1 MVYTPFIKIIKGPLF
16 MRDNFFKYIVGLIA
30 VGLLLTPLII
40 FYSIQFVANKSHIYE
55 LVQAMAWGLII
66 FEAFFAFGIV
76 SKSFFSKTI
85 KTINIAPSLGLA
97 FVLMTFGWLN
107 LFGFV
112 NPALITVVMTFGA
125 LYLVWLAWANYPSF
139 AKDGG
144 AKLFSKPGLVF
155 FVVLAILSVIWGY
168 GLVAVN
174 SEFNIHDDYHAYLY
188 FPKKILDL
196 GQLGQD
202 PFSERR
208 LISGLAGNSVL
219 LAIGLSNM
227 KWHFLHLV
235 DWGLGILMISYL
247 IFSFHMK
254 LDQLSSIF
262 LKSSLVI
269 GICLFSNPAVNIS
282 SSMLPMAIIFAIWSW
297 VFALSNTQSL
307 FLNFGFSDGIFIGLM
322 TGALLALKSTLI
334 PYITLSVLLI
344 CIYFFVF
351 NLMHQKQF
359 FRFCFGAVAA
369 LLISVF
375 AWSLDLYGSS
385 GTPLYPIL
393 GRGYHATQYGYFDSA
408 TSQFLDGTKNLDDIL
423 VLLSPLGKSVF
434 LLSFALL
441 AVYLIEAL
449 RDSKRIR
456 LLTLAALPLLVSIT
470 NCIIVGYALGG
481 YGAYRYVY
489 FVALVS
495 LIISVLISIQ
505 CKNSKII
512 RFIVYLVCLF
522 FLIRGLQDQFVR
534 HPGFTQDRGVDVGE
548 LAPLS
553 ITVEEGYAELSQSL
567 PNDGGVLL
575 RVAYPFL
582 LTAKPNVYLA
592 DYPAA
597 ASPPPGMPV
606 NLGPEALKSYL
617 LSHGIRYLVWDH
629 QKRANFSQKAY
640 QDRLLPGAHPWIASE
655 ARLTFDF
662 QTNLELLRASNK
674 VIFDKN
680 GIAIIDLR

>member
-1 MVYTPFIKIIKGPLF
+1 
-16 MRDNFFKYIVGLIA
+16 MRDNFFKNNARFFAIGF
-30 VGLLLTPLII
+30 LTIPLII
-40 FYSIQFVANKSHIYE
+40 FYSIQFVANKSYIYE
-55 LVQAMAWGLII
+55 LLQAMAWGLII
-66 FEAFFAFGIV
+66 FEAFFAFGVIG
-76 SKSFFSKTI
+76 KSFFSETI

-97 FVLMTFGWLN
+97 FVLMIFGWLN

-112 NPALITVVMTFGA
+112 NQALITLVMTFGA
-125 LYLVWLAWANYPSF
+125 LCLVWLAWVNYPSF
-139 AKDGG
+139 AKDVGG
-144 AKLFSKPGLVF
+144 ELLSKPRVVFLVA
-155 FVVLAILSVIWGY
+155 LAILSVIWGY
-168 GLVAVN
+168 SLVAIN

-196 GQLGQD
+196 GLLGQD

-208 LISGLAGNSVL
+208 LISGLAGNSIL
-219 LAIGLSNM
+219 LAIGLSKM
-227 KWHFLHLV
+227 KWYFLHLV

-247 IFSFHMK
+247 IFSFRTN

-297 VFALSNTQSL
+297 VFSLVNTQL
-307 FLNFGFSDGIFIGLM
+307 PILNFGFSDGIFIGLM

-334 PYITLSVLLI
+334 PYIALSVLLI

-351 NLMHQKQF
+351 NLIHQKQF
-359 FRFCFGAVAA
+359 FRFSFGALVA

-393 GRGYHATQYGYFDSA
+393 GRGFHATQYGYFDSA
-408 TSQFLDGTKNLDDIL
+408 TSQFFDGSKNLDDVL

-441 AVYLIEAL
+441 GAYLIEAL
-449 RDSKRIR
+449 RSQNRVR
-456 LLTLAALPLLVSIT
+456 LLTLASLPLLVSIT

-495 LIISVLISIQ
+495 LVISVLISIQ
-505 CKNSKII
+505 CQNSKII
-512 RFIVYLVCLF
+512 RFTVYLVCLF
-522 FLIRGLQDQFVR
+522 CLIRGLQDQFIR
-534 HPGFTQDRGVDVGE
+534 YPGFAQDRGVNIGE
-548 LAPLS
+548 LAPIS
-553 ITVEEGYAELSQSL
+553 IDVEKGYAELSQTL

-582 LTAKPNVYLA
+582 LTSKSNVYLA
-592 DYPAA
+592 DYPGA

-606 NLGPEALKSYL
+606 NLGPEAIKSYL
-617 LSHGIRYLVWDH
+617 LSHGIRYIVWDY
-629 QKRANFSQKAY
+629 QKRANFPQETY
-640 QDRLLPGAHPWIASE
+640 QDRLLPTAHPWIASE

-662 QTNLELLRASNK
+662 QANLELLRSDNK